1 MIKILLLFLTLIIL
15 SPAGILQKAI
25 DKAPSGAT
33 LKLPSGIYR
42 GNIVIDKPLTI
53 IGSGKSVIIEGD
65 LNATVITLNSSQVTL
80 RNLQITGSGDRMEN
94 LDAAISLNH
103 VRECEISHCQI
114 SDTLYGIDMNMV
126 KDSVISDN
134 TITSKKHAVPLRGDA
149 LKLWYASGNII
160 RNNTI
165 ERSRDVTLTYSHH
178 NLFSHNT
185 FLHNRYGL
193 HLSMSHGN
201 RIEDNAFRYNAV
213 GILMMGIKD
222 TNVTG
227 NRILSSNGAAGI
239 GVVADKVSNFHFDH
253 NTLKFNTKALYIDI
267 KGTERGTQRFITHNT
282 ISYNTEAFHFHADIR
297 NNMIAHN
304 VIKGNIED
312 VLQDL
317 KAKYGKTN
325 TVEYNYWDRY
335 EGFDRNGDNI
345 GDTPHRIFLYADQL
359 WKYDNKIKFFYA
371 TPIMSVI
378 NFLSRIAPF
387 ITPVL
392 LLEDSKPLMSLPKEG
407 APQ

>member
-1 MIKILLLFLTLIIL
+1 MVKTLLLFLTIIIL
-15 SPAGILQKAI
+15 SPANILQEAI
-25 DKAPSGAT
+25 DKAPAGAT

-42 GNIVIDKPLTI
+42 GNIVIDKPLTLL
-53 IGSGKSVIIEGD
+53 GTEKNVIIKGD
-65 LNATVITLNSSQVTL
+65 LNGTVITVNSSQVTL
-80 RNLQITGSGDRMEN
+80 RNLQIIGSGDRMEN

-103 VRECEISHCQI
+103 VRKCEISHCRI

-126 KDSVISDN
+126 KNSVISDN
-134 TITSKKHAVPLRGDA
+134 TITSKKHTIPLRGDA
-149 LKLWYASGNII
+149 LKLWYASSNVI

-165 ERSRDVTLTYSHH
+165 ERSRDVTLTYSHR

-201 RIEDNAFRYNAV
+201 RIEDNTFRYNAV

-239 GVVADKVSNFHFDH
+239 GVVADKVSNLHFDH
-253 NTLKFNTKALYIDI
+253 NILKFNTKALYIDV
-267 KGTERGTQRFITHNT
+267 KGTEQGKQRFITHNT
-282 ISYNTEAFHFHADIR
+282 ISYNTEALHFHADIK
-297 NNMIAHN
+297 NNVITHN

-325 TVEYNYWDRY
+325 IIEYNYWDRY
-335 EGFDRNGDNI
+335 EGFDRNGDAI

-359 WKYDNKIKFFYA
+359 WKYDNKIKFFYD

-392 LLEDSKPLMSLPKEG
+392 LLEDSKPLMHLPEKQ